1 MAASGGGVPQL
12 QIGGGVPS
20 RQLCLYKKQVI
31 FKDILTEQKLLTM
44 SPASPATDRAPGG
57 VGRFRD
63 R

>member
-1 MAASGGGVPQL
+1 VCCK

-44 SPASPATDRAPGG
+44 PPASPATDRAPGG